1 MAEDI
6 LLKYESLVEELKA
19 HLGTP
24 KFDKLFK
31 SKTASLTK
39 PEQFLIK
46 MEMSRLSQP
55 VARFIDL
62 RGQVTGQVKPY
73 EYDGKQH
80 FMDDTAIEVFE
91 DAIKRHGGYTLAV
104 YEAVMN
110 TENNHR
116 VMQKKAAEQ
125 ALADDSAAT
134 EQPAK
139 VIKFASYESRREER
153 MNYSIKITVELDK
166 DNKVAAS
173 TSDIS
178 LSGAKIKLAP
188 RYQVKKG
195 QLIGLRLVGLEQDFE
210 LGLKNGIQYEIVA
223 VEKVSREYN
232 HIRLK
237 RTFIENNEKFD
248 EFLESFIHG
257 NKRRYKVNLDNTLD
271 AVVSK
276 GYEQYYIPRVTSLY
290 TFLSLQG
297 DKLYPSLALTTE
309 NNIFIQRYF
318 CDERKLS
325 CLYSIIN
332 QQRLGDLLSSP
343 EAVKEEYLYTFT
355 HTVAGKIYYYSAT
368 RSELDSQSN
377 LKNLFLGFGSQ
388 KDSWQCF
395 KLQLMPSHPEDSYIP
410 LSLPSSAGKNI
421 EKLNKP
427 PTPRVQGLIKDVKY
441 LLILTSIGTK
451 FEQQT
456 YQQLDYNKD
465 AVNQLK
471 QFGHSKHKTPPHL
484 EPVALEYVNLRAHK
498 RYLYKTAVSVEHH
511 EQTITGHTRDLSV
524 MGLQIEFDQP
534 VEFKKG
540 DIIKLNLPELQ
551 KITKKHDLTNLAY
564 EVMAVSKS
572 LTTVNLKVHRITDLP
587 HMAIKFFTVLIDNN
601 KDKLRVCEESPKI
614 PGLSTAL
621 RNMVTKSVCQFPFY
635 LHKEAA
641 HFKTGAIGQ
650 GLYPSPLHV
659 LLQNFGLLNETTSI
673 DGFLSTDQITE
684 VITPLIKDRSRQDP
698 PLPFTL
704 FVRFDP
710 RKTVISDAIT
720 SRCISE
726 DDYKPQTLF
735 VKKALKSDLV
745 YIFRLYISR
754 TGRPDIDYLANELKY
769 ISQYALHKAKDLE
782 EALWAVAGVGDII
795 DITDEALTH
804 FDIDQRLINEMS
816 KRKATWLKRVI

>member
-24 KFDKLFK
+24 QFDKLFK

-125 ALADDSAAT
+125 ALTDDSTTT
-134 EQPAK
+134 EQSAK

-166 DNKVAAS
+166 DNKFAAS

-178 LSGAKIKLAP
+178 LSGAKIKLSP
-188 RYQVKKG
+188 RHKVKKG
-195 QLIGLRLVGLEQDFE
+195 QLIGLRLVGLEEEFE
-210 LGLKNGIQYEIVA
+210 LGLKNGIQYEVVA

-232 HIRLK
+232 HVRLK
-237 RTFIENNEKFD
+237 RTFIENNKNFD
-248 EFLESFIHG
+248 DFLKSFIHG

-309 NNIFIQRYF
+309 NSIFIHRYF

-332 QQRLGDLLSSP
+332 QQRLGHLLSSP
-343 EAVKEEYLYTFT
+343 DAVKEEYLYTFT

-368 RSELDSQSN
+368 RTELDSQSQ
-377 LKNLFLGFGSQ
+377 LRDLFLGFGSQ

-395 KLQLMPSHPEDSYIP
+395 KLQLMPSHPEDSYIQ

-427 PTPRVQGLIKDVKY
+427 PTPRVQGLIKDIKY
-441 LLILTSIGTK
+441 LLIITSISSSY
-451 FEQQT
+451 ERQN
-456 YQQLDYNKD
+456 YQQLSYDKNSVNK
-465 AVNQLK
+465 LK
-471 QFGHSKHKTPPHL
+471 QFGHNKHQTPPYL
-484 EPVALEYVNLRAHK
+484 EPVALEYVNLRAQN
-498 RYLYKTAVSVEHH
+498 RYLYKTNVTVKFKDALISA
-511 EQTITGHTRDLSV
+511 HTRDLSV
-524 MGLQIEFDQP
+524 MGLQIECDHP
-534 VEFKKG
+534 VNFKKG
-540 DIIKLNLPELQ
+540 EIIKLDLPDLQ

-564 EVMAVSKS
+564 EVMAISKS
-572 LTTVNLKVHRITDLP
+572 LTTVNLKVHKVGDLP
-587 HMAIKFFTVLIDNN
+587 HMAINFFSLLIKNN
-601 KDKLRVCEESPKI
+601 REKLKVCEESHST

-641 HFKTGAIGQ
+641 HFKAGAIGQ

-659 LLQNFGLLNETTSI
+659 LLQNFALLNETTSI

-710 RKTVISDAIT
+710 RQAEISDAIT

-735 VKKALKSDLV
+735 VKKALKNDLV
-745 YIFRLYISR
+745 FVFRLYVSR

-782 EALWAVAGVGDII
+782 EALWAVAGVGDLI
-795 DITDEALTH
+795 DITEEALTH

>member
-19 HLGTP
+19 YLGTP

-31 SKTASLTK
+31 SKTAGLTK

-73 EYDGKQH
+73 EYEGKQH

-91 DAIKRHGGYTLAV
+91 QAIKRHGGYTLAV

-125 ALADDSAAT
+125 ALTEDDNDS
-134 EQPAK
+134 QLSAK

-153 MNYSIKITVELDK
+153 MNYSIKITVEFDK
-166 DNKVAAS
+166 DSKVVAT

-188 RYQVKKG
+188 RYKLKKG

-210 LGLKNGIQYEIVA
+210 LGLKNGIQYEVVA
-223 VEKVSREYN
+223 IEKVSREYN
-232 HIRLK
+232 HVRLK

-332 QQRLGDLLSSP
+332 QQRIGHLLSSP

-355 HTVAGKIYYYSAT
+355 HVVAGKVYYYSAT
-368 RSELDSQSN
+368 RSELESQPQ

-410 LSLPSSAGKNI
+410 LSLPSSAGKDI

-427 PTPRVQGLIKDVKY
+427 PSPRVQGLIKDVKY
-441 LLILTSIGTK
+441 LLILTAIGTPY
-451 FEQQT
+451 EQHS
-456 YQQLDYNKD
+456 YKQLTFDKN
-465 AVNQLK
+465 AINQLK

-498 RYLYKTAVSVEHH
+498 RYLYKTAIAINHH
-511 EQTITGHTRDLSV
+511 EQIITGHTRDLSV
-524 MGLQIEFDQP
+524 MGLQIECDKP

-540 DIIKLNLPELQ
+540 DIINISLPDLQ
-551 KITKKHDLTNLAY
+551 KITKKHDLSSLAY
-564 EVMAVSKS
+564 EVMAISKS

-587 HMAIKFFTVLIDNN
+587 HMAIKFFTVLIENN

-641 HFKTGAIGQ
+641 HFKAGAIGQ

-659 LLQNFGLLNETTSI
+659 LLQNFALLNENTSI
-673 DGFLSTDQITE
+673 EGILSTQQITE

-698 PLPFTL
+698 PLAFTL
-704 FVRFDP
+704 FIRFDP
-710 RKTVISDAIT
+710 RQPSISDAIT

-735 VKKALKSDLV
+735 VKKALRNDLMFV
-745 YIFRLYISR
+745 FRLYVSR
-754 TGRPDIDYLANELKY
+754 TGRPDIDYLSNELKY
-769 ISQYALHKAKDLE
+769 ISQYALHKAKNLE
-782 EALWAVAGVGDII
+782 EALWAVAGVGDLI
-795 DITDEALTH
+795 DISDEALTH
-804 FDIDQRLINEMS
+804 FDIDETLKIEMN
-816 KRKATWLKRVI
+816 KRKKTWLKRVI

>member
-6 LLKYESLVEELKA
+6 LLKYESLVDELKA

-24 KFDKLFK
+24 QFDKLFK

-125 ALADDSAAT
+125 ALTNDSTAA

-166 DNKVAAS
+166 DRKVAAS

-178 LSGAKIKLAP
+178 LSGAKIKLGP
-188 RYQVKKG
+188 RYSVKKG

-210 LGLKNGIQYEIVA
+210 LGLKNGIQYEVVA

-232 HIRLK
+232 HVRLK

-276 GYEQYYIPRVTSLY
+276 GYEQYYIPRVTSFY
-290 TFLSLQG
+290 AFLSLQG

-332 QQRLGDLLSSP
+332 QQRLGHLLSSP
-343 EAVKEEYLYTFT
+343 DAVKEEYLYTFT
-355 HTVAGKIYYYSAT
+355 HTAAGKIYYYSAT
-368 RSELDSQSN
+368 KTELESQPH
-377 LKNLFLGFGSQ
+377 LRDLFLGFGSQ

-441 LLILTSIGTK
+441 LLILTSVGTK
-451 FEQQT
+451 FEQRT
-456 YQQLDYNKD
+456 YQQLDYSKD

-471 QFGHSKHKTPPHL
+471 LFGHSKHKTPPHL

-498 RYLYKTAVSVEHH
+498 RYLYKTAVSIEHH

-524 MGLQIEFDQP
+524 MGLQIECDQP

-540 DIIKLNLPELQ
+540 DIIKLNLPDLQ

-572 LTTVNLKVHRITDLP
+572 LTTVNLKVHRIGDLP

-601 KDKLRVCEESPKI
+601 KDKLRVCEETPKI

-641 HFKTGAIGQ
+641 HFKAGAIGQ

-659 LLQNFGLLNETTSI
+659 LLQNFALLNETTSI

-704 FVRFDP
+704 FLRFDP
-710 RKTVISDAIT
+710 RQAEISDAIT

-735 VKKALKSDLV
+735 VKKALKNDLV
-745 YIFRLYISR
+745 FVFRLYVSR

-782 EALWAVAGVGDII
+782 EALWAVAGVGDLI
-795 DITDEALTH
+795 DITEEALTH
-804 FDIDQRLINEMS
+804 FDIDQKLITEMS

>member
-19 HLGTP
+19 YLGTP

-31 SKTASLTK
+31 SKTAGLTK

-73 EYDGKQH
+73 EYEGKQH

-91 DAIKRHGGYTLAV
+91 QAIKRHGGYTLAV

-125 ALADDSAAT
+125 ALTEDDNDS
-134 EQPAK
+134 QLSAK

-153 MNYSIKITVELDK
+153 MNYSIKITVEFDK
-166 DNKVAAS
+166 DSKVAAT

-188 RYQVKKG
+188 RYKLKKG

-210 LGLKNGIQYEIVA
+210 LGLKNGIQYEVVA
-223 VEKVSREYN
+223 IEKVSREYN
-232 HIRLK
+232 HVRLK

-332 QQRLGDLLSSP
+332 QQRIGHLLSSP

-355 HTVAGKIYYYSAT
+355 HVVAGKVYYYSAT
-368 RSELDSQSN
+368 RSELESQPQ

-410 LSLPSSAGKNI
+410 LSLPSSAGKDI

-427 PTPRVQGLIKDVKY
+427 PSPRVQGLIKDVKY
-441 LLILTSIGTK
+441 LLILTAVGTPY
-451 FEQQT
+451 EQLS
-456 YQQLDYNKD
+456 YKQLTFDKN

-498 RYLYKTAVSVEHH
+498 RYLYKTAIAINHH
-511 EQTITGHTRDLSV
+511 EQIITGHTRDLSV
-524 MGLQIEFDQP
+524 MGLQIECDKP

-540 DIIKLNLPELQ
+540 DIINISLPDLQ
-551 KITKKHDLTNLAY
+551 KITKKHDLSSLAY
-564 EVMAVSKS
+564 EVMAISKS

-587 HMAIKFFTVLIDNN
+587 HMAIKFFTILIENN

-641 HFKTGAIGQ
+641 HFKAGAIGQ

-659 LLQNFGLLNETTSI
+659 LLQNFALLNENTSI
-673 DGFLSTDQITE
+673 EGILSTQQITE

-698 PLPFTL
+698 PLAFTL
-704 FVRFDP
+704 FIRFDP
-710 RKTVISDAIT
+710 RQPSISDAIT

-735 VKKALKSDLV
+735 VKKALRNDLMFV
-745 YIFRLYISR
+745 FRLYVSR
-754 TGRPDIDYLANELKY
+754 TGRPDIDYLSNELKY

-782 EALWAVAGVGDII
+782 EALWAVAGVGDLI
-795 DITDEALTH
+795 DISDEALTH
-804 FDIDQRLINEMS
+804 FDIDETLKIEMN
-816 KRKATWLKRVI
+816 KRKKTWLKRVI

>member
-6 LLKYESLVEELKA
+6 LLKYESLVDELKA

-24 KFDKLFK
+24 QFDKLFK

-125 ALADDSAAT
+125 ALTDDSAAAV
-134 EQPAK
+134 QPAK

-166 DNKVAAS
+166 DRKVAAS

-178 LSGAKIKLAP
+178 LSGAKIKLGP
-188 RYQVKKG
+188 RYSVKKG

-210 LGLKNGIQYEIVA
+210 LGLKNGIQYEVVA

-232 HIRLK
+232 HVRLK

-276 GYEQYYIPRVTSLY
+276 GYEQYYIPRVTSFY
-290 TFLSLQG
+290 AFLSLQG

-332 QQRLGDLLSSP
+332 QQRLGHLLSSP
-343 EAVKEEYLYTFT
+343 DAVKEEYLYTFT
-355 HTVAGKIYYYSAT
+355 HTAAGKIYYYSAT
-368 RSELDSQSN
+368 KTELESQPH
-377 LKNLFLGFGSQ
+377 LRDLFLGFGSQ

-441 LLILTSIGTK
+441 LLILTSVGTK
-451 FEQQT
+451 FEQRT
-456 YQQLDYNKD
+456 YQQLDYSKD

-471 QFGHSKHKTPPHL
+471 LFGHSKHKTPPHL

-498 RYLYKTAVSVEHH
+498 RYLYKTSVSIEHH

-524 MGLQIEFDQP
+524 MGLQIECDQP

-540 DIIKLNLPELQ
+540 DIIKLNLPDLQ

-572 LTTVNLKVHRITDLP
+572 LTTVNLKVHRIGDLP

-601 KDKLRVCEESPKI
+601 KDKLRVCEETPKI

-641 HFKTGAIGQ
+641 HFKAGAIGQ

-659 LLQNFGLLNETTSI
+659 LLQNFALLNETTSI

-704 FVRFDP
+704 FLRFDP
-710 RKTVISDAIT
+710 RQAEISDAIT

-735 VKKALKSDLV
+735 VKKALKNDLV
-745 YIFRLYISR
+745 FVFRLYVSR

-782 EALWAVAGVGDII
+782 EALWAVAGVGDLI
-795 DITDEALTH
+795 DITEEALTH
-804 FDIDQRLINEMS
+804 FDIDQKLITEMS

>member
-6 LLKYESLVEELKA
+6 LLKYESLVDELKA

-24 KFDKLFK
+24 QFDKLFK

-125 ALADDSAAT
+125 ALTDDSTAA

-166 DNKVAAS
+166 DRKVAAS

-178 LSGAKIKLAP
+178 LSGAKIKLGP
-188 RYQVKKG
+188 RYSVKKG

-210 LGLKNGIQYEIVA
+210 LGLKNGIQYEVVA

-232 HIRLK
+232 HVRLK

-276 GYEQYYIPRVTSLY
+276 GYEQYYIPRVTSFY
-290 TFLSLQG
+290 AFLSLQG

-332 QQRLGDLLSSP
+332 QQRLGHLLSSP
-343 EAVKEEYLYTFT
+343 DAVKEEYLYTFT
-355 HTVAGKIYYYSAT
+355 HTAAGKIYYYSAT
-368 RSELDSQSN
+368 KTELESQPH
-377 LKNLFLGFGSQ
+377 LRDLFLGFGSQ

-441 LLILTSIGTK
+441 LLILTSVGTK
-451 FEQQT
+451 FEQRT
-456 YQQLDYNKD
+456 YQQLDYSKD

-471 QFGHSKHKTPPHL
+471 LFGHSKHKTPPHL

-498 RYLYKTAVSVEHH
+498 RYLYKTSVSIEHH

-524 MGLQIEFDQP
+524 MGLQIECDQP

-540 DIIKLNLPELQ
+540 DIIKLNLPDLQ

-572 LTTVNLKVHRITDLP
+572 LTTVNLKVHRIGDLP

-601 KDKLRVCEESPKI
+601 KDKLRVCEETPKI

-641 HFKTGAIGQ
+641 HFKAGAIGQ

-659 LLQNFGLLNETTSI
+659 LLQNFALLNETTSI

-704 FVRFDP
+704 FLRFDP
-710 RKTVISDAIT
+710 RQAEISDAIT

-735 VKKALKSDLV
+735 VKKALKNDLV
-745 YIFRLYISR
+745 FVFRLYVSR

-782 EALWAVAGVGDII
+782 EALWAVAGVGDLI
-795 DITDEALTH
+795 DITEEALTH
-804 FDIDQRLINEMS
+804 FDIDQKLITEMS